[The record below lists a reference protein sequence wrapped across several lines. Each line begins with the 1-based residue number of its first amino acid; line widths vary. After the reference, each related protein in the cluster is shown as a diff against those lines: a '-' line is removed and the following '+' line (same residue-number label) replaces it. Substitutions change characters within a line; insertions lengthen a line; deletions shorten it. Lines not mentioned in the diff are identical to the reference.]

1 MPVESK
7 QMDGVNVVVVSGRLV
22 LGVEVERLENATK
35 ELVKQTPGLVVM
47 DLSGLDYADSA
58 GIGTFVACLT
68 LIRKAGGDMR
78 VAGVNARIQKLF
90 QITGIN
96 HLMASYPTVAAAAA
110 G

>member
-58 GIGTFVACLT
+58 GIGTSVACLT

-96 HLMASYPTVAAAAA
+96 HLMASY
-110 G
+110 